1 MNFFAKNDKII
12 VINNKGVVPLRR
24 IICLLLSFCTLL
36 ISSLSV
42 GLALDNDEKLPS
54 GVAVVELEGK
64 IDEYVSAHKTAT
76 AAMSVAVFNKNEIF
90 TQKYYGYSDIENNA
104 ENDMGTVME
113 WGSCSKLLIWIS
125 VMQLV
130 ELGKIDLDANIFAY
144 LPSHFLTKL
153 KYDDAITMRNLMHH
167 NAGWQDVISD
177 IMIKPENALD
187 YHYNLEQALRETEP
201 EQIYRP
207 GEVTAYSN
215 WGAALAAYIVECVT
229 KTDFSQYVYNHIFKR
244 LGMDE
249 TSLSVDLVDN
259 MWVEERRHRLKCYE
273 EVDGENLPLGES
285 FYYIPLYPAG
295 MCTGTLTDFIK
306 FAQALIPQEGAKT
319 RLFKYSSSLKKLFT
333 VTDFM
338 EDKTL
343 PRFAY
348 GMMVMNYGKTV
359 YGHSGNT
366 SGCSSTLLI
375 EPESG
380 IGAVVMTNQSQEIY
394 YNRLMLQDLV
404 FGKYNTDKSESIS
417 DTLKEGYYL
426 NLRTCVEGPLKLYN
440 LFNFMKIEQT
450 GDYTYSDIKSDY
462 TFKQISEHNLITNE
476 GVVVHY
482 FNDGEKD
489 ILQMPVS
496 DCVKVST
503 FYVFASY
510 GLLVLF
516 FALGIYGAGVLTMFV
531 IGTIKSKKTSIF
543 EVVRT
548 VCSLA
553 MLIVPLNTVFCFV
566 RLVDYDMNM
575 GQLRTA
581 AIINFVSM
589 IFILLSVIITGIF
602 FKKLPRRKHGRK
614 AFITTALCGLC
625 MVLIMLY
632 FDLYIFW

>member
-1 MNFFAKNDKII
+1 ML
-12 VINNKGVVPLRR
+12 NKGVIPLRR
-24 IICLLLSFCTLL
+24 IICLLLSFCILF

-42 GLALDNDEKLPS
+42 VFALNEGDKLPS
-54 GVAVVELEGK
+54 GIGFDELEGK
-64 IDEYVSAHKTAT
+64 IDEYVSAHKDAT
-76 AAMSVAVFNKNEIF
+76 AAMSVAVFNKNEII
-90 TQKYYGYSDIENNA
+90 TQKYYGYADIENNVD
-104 ENDMGTVME
+104 NDMGTVME
-113 WGSCSKLLIWIS
+113 WGSCSKILIWVS

-130 ELGKIDLDANIFAY
+130 EIGKIDLDANIFAY

-153 KYDDAITMRNLMHH
+153 KYDDEITMRNLMHH
-167 NAGWQDVISD
+167 NAGWQDVITD

-229 KTDFSQYVYNHIFKR
+229 KTDFSQYVYNHIFRR

-249 TSLSVDLVDN
+249 TSLSVDLTDN
-259 MWVEERRHRLKCYE
+259 MWVEERRHLLKCYE
-273 EVDGENLPLGES
+273 EVDGENRPLGES
-285 FYYIPLYPAG
+285 FYYMPLYPAG
-295 MCTGTLTDFIK
+295 MCTGTLADFIK

-319 RLFKYSSSLKKLFT
+319 RLFKYSSSLKKLFE

-338 EDKTL
+338 EDKTF

-348 GMMVMNYGKTV
+348 GMLVMNYGKTV

-366 SGCSSTLLI
+366 LGCSSTLLI

-380 IGAVVMTNQSQEIY
+380 IGAVVMTNQSQEVY

-404 FGKYNTDKSESIS
+404 FGKYNTEKNENVSDK
-417 DTLKEGYYL
+417 LKEGYYL
-426 NLRTCVEGPLKLYN
+426 NLRTCTDGPLKLYS
-440 LFNFMKIEQT
+440 LFGLMKIEQT
-450 GDYTYSDIKSDY
+450 GDYTYSDIRSDY
-462 TFKQISEHNLITNE
+462 TFKQINNHDLITNE
-476 GVVVHY
+476 GLVVHY
-482 FNDGEKD
+482 YNDGEKD

-496 DCVKVST
+496 DCVKVGA

-510 GLLVLF
+510 CLLALLF
-516 FALGIYGAGVLTMFV
+516 VLGIYGAYVLIMFIISTV
-531 IGTIKSKKTSIF
+531 KNKKTSIF
-543 EVVRT
+543 AVIRT

-553 MLIVPLNTVFCFV
+553 MLVVPLNTLFCFV
-566 RLVDYDMNM
+566 RLVDYDINM

-581 AIINFVSM
+581 AIINFASM
-589 IFILLSVIITGIF
+589 VFILLSVIIIGIF
-602 FKKLPRRKHGRK
+602 FKKLPRRKNSRK
-614 AFITTALCGLC
+614 AFITTAVCGLC
-625 MVLIMLY
+625 MVFIMLY